1 MADFNTI
8 DDFDVNGKTVLLRID
23 INSPV
28 DPNSGIILDDT
39 RMKLHSET
47 IKELSLKGAK
57 VVIIAHQ
64 SRPGKNDFTK
74 LDQHAVELSRC
85 VGLEVKYVD
94 SLFSSRAKEAILAL
108 EPGQILLL
116 ENARFFSEETLKRSP
131 EEQATSVLVRELSP
145 VADYFVNDAFAAAH
159 RSQASLVG
167 FTRTL
172 PSAAGRVMENELKT
186 ISNALDNVQHPC
198 VFALGGMKA
207 DDSIMV
213 MENVL
218 ANGTADYVLV
228 SGLIA
233 NIVIWAAGYDI
244 KSTNKNFIIGRGY
257 EDMVD
262 KCRELLQRFGEKIVY
277 PRDVAVGVLN
287 DRADVTIENIPD
299 APIFDI
305 GRESLIEYSQ
315 LLREAKTIFANGPAG
330 VFENPIFSIGT
341 QDIINAMAFSEG
353 FTIVGGGHIAAACVS
368 MGYGEKMDHI
378 SSGGGASIN
387 MLAGK
392 PLAAVEALKASKEL
406 FADKE

>member
-172 PSAAGRVMENELKT
+172 PSAAGR
-186 ISNALDNVQHPC
+186 
-198 VFALGGMKA
+198 LGGMKA

-244 KSTNKNFIIGRGY
+244 KSTNKNFIKSRGY

-315 LLREAKTIFANGPAG
+315 LLREDGSYQQWWRSFHQYARRQT
-330 VFENPIFSIGT
+330 SRC
-341 QDIINAMAFSEG
+341 S
-353 FTIVGGGHIAAACVS
+353 
-368 MGYGEKMDHI
+368 
-378 SSGGGASIN
+378 
-387 MLAGK
+387 
-392 PLAAVEALKASKEL
+392 
-406 FADKE
+406 